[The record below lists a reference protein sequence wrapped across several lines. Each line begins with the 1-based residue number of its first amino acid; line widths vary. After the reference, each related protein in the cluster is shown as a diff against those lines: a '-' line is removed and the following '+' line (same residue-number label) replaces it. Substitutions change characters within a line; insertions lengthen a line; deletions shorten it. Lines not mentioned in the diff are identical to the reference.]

1 MRVGF
6 GYYWLVCGQSS
17 SENGLDPGQG
27 ACDES
32 PTGSLREVIMPRV
45 GFSPGYRLALPPP
58 LGGGGGGRRPGGVGA
73 TRRDLRVPP
82 PAERGRAPSPAPTP
96 RAIPTTVHCLG
107 EPGDTPRSPPTLRW
121 VGTITR
127 TDMRVQQ
134 GLNPADSQ
142 PGTQCTHGWVHA
154 NGGASLPGPKVFPP
168 RSTHCL
174 GRAREISV
182 FSPSL
187 HPTCSNIWVFT
198 HAACCIVSLYFED
211 SNA

>member
-1 MRVGF
+1 MRARSVRSGR
-6 GYYWLVCGQSS
+6 LS
-17 SENGLDPGQG
+17 LPQG
-27 ACDES
+27 
-32 PTGSLREVIMPRV
+32 I
-45 GFSPGYRLALPPP
+45 SPGTAPAAFGR
-58 LGGGGGGRRPGGVGA
+58 GRRPEAGWGGRFAVSPPVG
-73 TRRDLRVPP
+73 
-82 PAERGRAPSPAPTP
+82 RGRAPSPAPTP

-174 GRAREISV
+174 GRAREISL

-198 HAACCIVSLYFED
+198 HAAYCIVSLYFED
-211 SNA
+211 SDA